1 MVRSL
6 SIMFAG
12 LGIIM
17 LAIGAFLLVREM
29 AFLSNDQS
37 ATATV
42 TSLAS
47 DLDSSGN
54 PVKCPVVNFTA
65 ANGQAVYYDASDFC
79 ANPPRYQVGQT
90 IQVLYD
96 PQNPNHVQFAG
107 FVGEFGEGTLFTF
120 LGLVFFLFGV
130 WVYFWARKMRQA
142 GMQTEVVIQ
151 RSKTGG

>member
-6 SIMFAG
+6 SILFAG
-12 LGIIM
+12 IGIIM

-29 AFLSNDQS
+29 AFLSNDLS

-96 PQNPNHVQFAG
+96 PQNPKDVQFSG
-107 FVGEFGEGTLFTF
+107 FVGEFGEGILFAF
-120 LGLVFFLFGV
+120 LGLLFFLFGISA
-130 WVYFWARKMRQA
+130 YFWARKM
-142 GMQTEVVIQ
+142 MQSGTQPEVVID
-151 RSKTGG
+151 RSKTSG

>member
-12 LGIIM
+12 LGIIL
-17 LAIGAFLLVREM
+17 LAIGAFLLIREK
-29 AFLSNDQS
+29 AFLSNDLL

-65 ANGQAVYYDASDFC
+65 ANGQAVDYDASDFC

-96 PQNPNHVQFAG
+96 PQNPNNVQFSG
-107 FVGEFGEGTLFTF
+107 FVGEFGEGFLFTF
-120 LGLVFFLFGV
+120 LGLLFFLFGV
-130 WVYFWARKMRQA
+130 WIYFWARKMRQA
-142 GMQTEVVIQ
+142 GTRPEVVIQ
-151 RSKTGG
+151 RSKTSG

>member
-1 MVRSL
+1 MVRFL

-17 LAIGAFLLVREM
+17 LAIGAFLLIREK
-29 AFLSNDQS
+29 AFLSNDLS

-47 DLDSSGN
+47 GLDSSGN

-79 ANPPRYQVGQT
+79 ANPPRYQIGQT

-96 PQNPNHVQFAG
+96 PQNPNNVQFSG
-107 FVGEFGEGTLFTF
+107 FVGEFGEGILFTF
-120 LGLVFFLFGV
+120 LGLLFFLFGV
-130 WVYFWARKMRQA
+130 WAYFWARKMRQA
-142 GMQTEVVIQ
+142 GMRPEVVIE
-151 RSKTGG
+151 RSKTSG

>member
-1 MVRSL
+1 MVRFL
-6 SIMFAG
+6 ALMFAG
-12 LGIIM
+12 IGIIM
-17 LAIGAFLLVREM
+17 FAIGAFLLIREK
-29 AFLSNDQS
+29 AFLSNDLS

-65 ANGQAVYYDASDFC
+65 ANGQAIHYDASDFC

-96 PQNPNHVQFAG
+96 PQNPNNVQFSG
-107 FVGEFGEGTLFTF
+107 FVGEFGEGMLFTF
-120 LGLVFFLFGV
+120 LGLLFFLSGV

-142 GMQTEVVIQ
+142 GIQ
-151 RSKTGG
+151 REVRIARP

>member
-1 MVRSL
+1 MIRSL

-12 LGIIM
+12 LGIIL
-17 LAIGAFLLVREM
+17 LAIGAFLLIREQ
-29 AFLSNDQS
+29 AFLSNDLS

-90 IQVLYD
+90 IRVLYD

-107 FVGEFGEGTLFTF
+107 FVGEFGEGILFTSSVWCF
-120 LGLVFFLFGV
+120 SCLASGYTFG
-130 WVYFWARKMRQA
+130 RGR
-142 GMQTEVVIQ
+142 
-151 RSKTGG
+151 